1 MAEREQNKMIKH
13 RLLYSA
19 FCLESIHDI
28 HQTAEQ
34 LLLYFNNKII
44 KKEESV
50 IVTDCNTHHD
60 ASMSFITLNLFSQLL
75 FVEYRVIQYMLL
87 KACVGVNAKL
97 KHAFN
102 SLYYVYK
109 WSTK

>member
-1 MAEREQNKMIKH
+1 MRRSCSYI
-13 RLLYSA
+13 
-19 FCLESIHDI
+19 
-28 HQTAEQ
+28 
-34 LLLYFNNKII
+34 FNNKII

-50 IVTDCNTHHD
+50 IDTDCNTHHD
-60 ASMSFITLNLFSQLL
+60 AFMFFITLNRLEQLL
-75 FVEYRVIQYMLL
+75 LLVKYRVIQYMLL
-87 KACVGVNAKL
+87 KACEGVNAKL